1 MSLLFPCAPQ
11 MNDGG
16 AVSPNL
22 NGQVDRGGGNGGPSA
37 SASTADRD
45 LLFYQQLTSLGYSE
59 VSDLWLGIIIR
70 D

>member
-1 MSLLFPCAPQ
+1 

-59 VSDLWLGIIIR
+59 VSDLWFGNWNLGIKDVSYLI
-70 D
+70 